1 MYARVWHN
9 YCCTFTSNQKYKVM
23 IYKLCISK
31 NRIQYLKQ
39 QLGDNIFVTDEVRE
53 DNLASVE
60 VTINDDM
67 DALSLFHA
75 GVMVGMNGSV

>member
-1 MYARVWHN
+1 VGQGPPL
-9 YCCTFTSNQKYKVM
+9 TFTSNQKYKVM

>member
-1 MYARVWHN
+1 
-9 YCCTFTSNQKYKVM
+9 M

-31 NRIQYLKQ
+31 NRIQYLIQ
-39 QLGDNIFVTDEVRE
+39 QLGSNIFVTDEVRE
-53 DNLASVE
+53 DNLAIVE

-75 GVMVGMNGSV
+75 GIMAGMNGSV

>member
-1 MYARVWHN
+1 
-9 YCCTFTSNQKYKVM
+9 M

>member
-1 MYARVWHN
+1 
-9 YCCTFTSNQKYKVM
+9 M

-53 DNLASVE
+53 DNLAIVE

-75 GVMVGMNGSV
+75 GIMVGRNGSV

>member
-1 MYARVWHN
+1 
-9 YCCTFTSNQKYKVM
+9 M

-31 NRIQYLKQ
+31 NRVQYLKQ
-39 QLGDNIFVTDEVRE
+39 QLGSNIFVTDEVRE

-75 GVMVGMNGSV
+75 GIMAGINDSV

>member
-1 MYARVWHN
+1 MVGQGPPL
-9 YCCTFTSNQKYKVM
+9 TFTSNQKYKVM